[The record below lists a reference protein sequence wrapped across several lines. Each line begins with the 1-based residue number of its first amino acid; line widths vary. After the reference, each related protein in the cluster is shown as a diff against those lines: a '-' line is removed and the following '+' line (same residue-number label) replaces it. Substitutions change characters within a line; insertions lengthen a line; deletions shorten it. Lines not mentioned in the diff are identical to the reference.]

1 MQEDFVHS
9 IKGFENA
16 KIIRPGYAIEYDFFD
31 PRGLKQTLE
40 VKKIS
45 GLFFAGQ
52 INGTT
57 GYEEAAAQ
65 GILAG
70 INAALQVKEKSPWV
84 PKRDESYIGVMVD
97 DLTTKGANEP
107 YRMFTSRAEYRLLLR
122 EDNADERLTPQ
133 ARELGLIDDLR
144 WRSFS
149 GKYEQVA
156 TEKKRLKAFW
166 IQAGDA
172 EAEAVLGIKL
182 GHEYN
187 LEALLKR
194 PNIDYKTL
202 SKIEKGKPFLQ
213 DTILIEQ
220 VENQIK
226 YEGYIKRQLDEIEK
240 YRKNEDTHLSA
251 DIDYTEIKALSNEV
265 RQKLNEQKPETIGQA
280 SRIQGVTP
288 ASISILLVYL
298 KTYKTPS

>member
-1 MQEDFVHS
+1 M
-9 IKGFENA
+9 
-16 KIIRPGYAIEYDFFD
+16 
-31 PRGLKQTLE
+31 
-40 VKKIS
+40 
-45 GLFFAGQ
+45 FFAGQ

-70 INAALQVKEKSPWV
+70 INAAIQVQEKSPWV

-97 DLTTKGANEP
+97 DLTTKGASEP

-133 ARELGLIDDLR
+133 ARELGLINDLR

-166 IQAGDA
+166 IQAGDP

-182 GHEYN
+182 GREYN

-194 PNIDYKTL
+194 PNIDYKTI
-202 SKIEKGKPFLQ
+202 SKI
-213 DTILIEQ
+213 
-220 VENQIK
+220 
-226 YEGYIKRQLDEIEK
+226 
-240 YRKNEDTHLSA
+240 
-251 DIDYTEIKALSNEV
+251 
-265 RQKLNEQKPETIGQA
+265 
-280 SRIQGVTP
+280 
-288 ASISILLVYL
+288 
-298 KTYKTPS
+298 

>member
-1 MQEDFVHS
+1 
-9 IKGFENA
+9 
-16 KIIRPGYAIEYDFFD
+16 
-31 PRGLKQTLE
+31 LKL
-40 VKKIS
+40 KKIS

-70 INAALQVKEKSPWV
+70 INAALQVQEKSPWLA
-84 PKRDESYIGVMVD
+84 KRDESYIGVMVD
-97 DLTTKGANEP
+97 DLTTKGASEP

-122 EDNADERLTPQ
+122 EDNADERLTSQ
-133 ARELGLIDDLR
+133 ARELGLNDDIR

-156 TEKKRLKAFW
+156 MEKKRLKAFW
-166 IQAGDA
+166 IQADDA

-202 SKIEKGKPFLQ
+202 SKIEKAKPFLE

-220 VENQIK
+220 IENQIK

-251 DIDYTEIKALSNEV
+251 EIDYTKIKALSNEV

-298 KTYKTPS
+298 KTYKTAS